1 MQGSK
6 TPQKTLIVLAGPTA
20 VGKTALA
27 LSLAKHFG
35 TDIISA
41 DSRQCYQGMAIGT
54 AQPTAE
60 ERAQVRHHFI
70 DCFPV
75 QQFITAADF
84 ESYALKALEEI
95 FFRNDYAIVCGGTGL
110 YIKALC
116 EGLDEMPAV
125 LPEINEQVLR
135 QFETEG
141 IEWLQQELI
150 RLDPDFAQQGEMQNP
165 VRMMRALAFRLSTG
179 KSITEFRSG
188 TTKTRSFRIIKL
200 ALDMPRALLY
210 QRINERVDVMMQLGL
225 LEEAKALFP
234 LRKHKN
240 LQTVGYTELFEY
252 LDGNW
257 PLDFAIEKIKQ
268 HSRNYAKR
276 QMTWFK
282 KDEQFKFFD
291 TQEKDL
297 LERVLQYVHQSIG
310 NY

>member
-84 ESYALKALEEI
+84 ESYALKDLEEI

-125 LPEINEQVLR
+125 LPKVNEQVLR

-276 QMTWFK
+276 QTTWFK

>member
-41 DSRQCYQGMAIGT
+41 DSMQCYQGMAIGT

-210 QRINERVDVMMQLGL
+210 QRINERVDEMMQLGL

-240 LQTVGYTELFEY
+240 LQTVGYIELFEY